1 MPDDRPILLLDVM
14 STLVYDPFAVEM
26 PAFFG
31 LTFQEMFARKD
42 PTAWVEFE
50 RGEIDEA
57 TFFDRFFMGEREVD
71 GEAFRAML
79 AESYRYLDG
88 VEEMLTALSE
98 AGVPMH
104 TLSNYPSWWEII
116 ESSLELSRWVEWTFV
131 SCRMGVRK
139 PDVAIYARAAAT
151 LGVAPGRCLFVDDRE
166 KNCEGARAAGMQ
178 AVRFESAGQLT
189 DALRARGVL

>member
-1 MPDDRPILLLDVM
+1 MTDDRPILLLDVM

-31 LTFQEMFARKD
+31 LTFQEMFTKKD

-57 TFFDRFFMGEREVD
+57 TFFSRFFMGEREVD

-88 VEEMLTALSE
+88 IEEMLTTLAE
-98 AGVPMH
+98 AGATMH
-104 TLSNYPSWWEII
+104 TLSNYPDWWQII

-139 PDVAIYARAAAT
+139 PDVEIYAQAAKE
-151 LGVAPGRCLFVDDRE
+151 LGVAPERCLFVDDRE

-178 AVRFESAGQLT
+178 AVSFESAGQLT
-189 DALRARGVL
+189 DALRAHGVL